1 LLRTASILL
10 LRFFK
15 YILFFSHAL
24 RKQKNTDHGKRI
36 FDILRRILYKE
47 KRTQIRSD
55 NLKININFIPIESE
69 EEVSFHIHQ
78 MNASINKAMEILSD
92 QAANQLVETPS
103 AISTAETY
111 TDKTKRPPYLLGKVD
126 DTFYKVHLKDIFYL
140 ESVDRKIYIYTEKKN
155 YELNEKLYVLEET
168 LAESGFVRIS
178 KSMLLNMNKIY
189 SFVPT
194 FSGNL
199 EALLLNNEKVV
210 ISRRYVAN
218 LKKQLGMGEPE

>member
-1 LLRTASILL
+1 M
-10 LRFFK
+10 
-15 YILFFSHAL
+15 
-24 RKQKNTDHGKRI
+24 
-36 FDILRRILYKE
+36 
-47 KRTQIRSD
+47 
-55 NLKININFIPIESE
+55 KININFIPIESE

-78 MNASINKAMEILSD
+78 MNTSINKAMEILSD
-92 QAANQLVETPS
+92 QAANLSVETPS
-103 AISTAETY
+103 AISTTSASKLSTTSASKLSTTDST
-111 TDKTKRPPYLLGKVD
+111 TDKTKRPPYLLGKVEY
-126 DTFYKVHLKDIFYL
+126 TFYKVHLKDIFYL

-199 EALLLNNEKVV
+199 EALLLNKEKVV

-218 LKKQLGMGEPE
+218 LKKQLGMGESE